1 MPAWTHYLPILTTI
15 ISAGF
20 AWQILTRY
28 ASKPTSKQ
36 LLWWGLG
43 IITYGA
49 GTLVEALTTLVGWQ
63 EILFKAWY
71 ILGALLGGAP
81 LALGTVYLLVGR
93 KAGNLAVAAL
103 LTVVG
108 VTSIFVILS
117 PINIA
122 LVDPHVPNGK
132 VLVWQSVR
140 YVSPFIN
147 TFAAL
152 FLIGGAIY
160 SAIYWLRKGHA
171 FNRFVGNVLI
181 AAGAILPGIGGF
193 LSRMGHTEALYVGE
207 LVGIILI
214 WFGYKYCQRPLDPAV
229 LQVKPSGAQS

>member
-1 MPAWTHYLPILTTI
+1 MPAWTHYLPILTTL

-20 AWQILTRY
+20 AWHILSRY
-28 ASKPTSKQ
+28 AAKQSSKQ

-49 GTLVEALTTLVGWQ
+49 GTLVESLTTLLGWH
-63 EILFKAWY
+63 EFLFKSWY

-81 LALGTVYLLVGR
+81 LALGTVYLLMGR
-93 KAGNLAVAAL
+93 KAGNIAVTAVL
-103 LTVVG
+103 SVV
-108 VTSIFVILS
+108 VTTSVFVALS
-117 PINIA
+117 PINQA
-122 LVDPHVPNGK
+122 LVDPAVPNGK

-140 YVSPFIN
+140 YVSPFVN

-160 SAIYWLRKGHA
+160 SAAHWLSKKEG
-171 FNRFVGNVLI
+171 FNRFVGNLLI

-193 LSRMGHTEALYVGE
+193 LSRMGHTEALYIGE
-207 LVGIILI
+207 LAGLILI
-214 WFGYKYCQRPLDPAV
+214 WFGYRYCQKPVAV
-229 LQVKPSGAQS
+229 APKAAIK